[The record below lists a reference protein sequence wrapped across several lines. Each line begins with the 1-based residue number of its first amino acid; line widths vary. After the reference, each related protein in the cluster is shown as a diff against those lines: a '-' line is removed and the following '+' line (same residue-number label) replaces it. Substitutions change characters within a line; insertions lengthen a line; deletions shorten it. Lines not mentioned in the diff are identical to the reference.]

1 MRLFIFCLL
10 LSFPVTAH
18 ATERVFESKLQRTH
32 LLELF
37 TSEGCSSCPPAE
49 SWLSRFRNSPG
60 LWKDFVPLAF
70 HVDYWDRL
78 GWRDPFAS
86 KEWTRRQYEYAAIWQ
101 NDSVYTPGF
110 VLDGREWRSRVTPTA
125 STETEG
131 VLKLIINGEKLT
143 IDFQPIHCDSPF
155 TAYAAKLGFG
165 LRSKVATGENK
176 GRDLYHDFVVL
187 SMVSGQLVNGK
198 VELEDPNRSLQAEA
212 IAAWVTASG
221 QLEPIQAVGGWLR

>member
-1 MRLFIFCLL
+1 
-10 LSFPVTAH
+10 
-18 ATERVFESKLQRTH
+18 
-32 LLELF
+32 
-37 TSEGCSSCPPAE
+37 
-49 SWLSRFRNSPG
+49 

-110 VLDGREWRSRVTPTA
+110 VLDGREWRSRVTPAA
-125 STETEG
+125 STETVG

-143 IDFQPIHCDSPF
+143 IDFQPIHHDSPF
-155 TAYAAKLGFG
+155 TAYAAKLSFG
-165 LRSKVATGENK
+165 LRSKVTAGENK
-176 GRDLYHDFVVL
+176 GCDLYHDFVVL
-187 SMVSGQLVNGK
+187 SMVSGQLVKGK
-198 VELEDPNRSLQAEA
+198 VELEDPNRSLRAEA
-212 IAAWVTASG
+212 IAAWVTTSG